1 MIEKRRALRITTK
14 NVSADLSNKYFA
26 FCGCNVS
33 DISSGGLCIE
43 NIPKRIISKTKLTD
57 IGNITAIVEYE
68 SKHIRLNLVPKWVS
82 PSSAG
87 VSIGFELADES
98 SLWNNFIRSRTSL
111 LVEKDVWGIRGLKNN
126 REIRV

>member
-26 FCGCNVS
+26 FCGCDVS

-43 NIPKRIISKTKLTD
+43 NIPKRLISKTKL
-57 IGNITAIVEYE
+57 TAIVEYE

-82 PSSAG
+82 PSSTG

-98 SLWNNFIRSRTSL
+98 SMWNNFIRSRTSL

-126 REIRV
+126 REIHV